1 MVFWGEPVRFLV
13 YRESN
18 IYSPLYLISVLGFIT
33 VIEGTSVRVQIRMLA
48 RAGER
53 GAWKLSEE
61 IQNGA

>member
-13 YRESN
+13 YRKSN
-18 IYSPLYLISVLGFIT
+18 IYSPLYLISVLGFTT

-53 GAWKLSEE
+53 GAWKL
-61 IQNGA
+61 